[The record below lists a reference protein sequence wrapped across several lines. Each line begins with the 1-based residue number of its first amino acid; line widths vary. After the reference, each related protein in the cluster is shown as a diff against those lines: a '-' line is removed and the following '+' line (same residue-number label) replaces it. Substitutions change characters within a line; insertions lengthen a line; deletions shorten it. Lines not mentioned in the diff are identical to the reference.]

1 MSKHKAFANYGQQTR
16 DRNYNN
22 KNKIN
27 NGNKINDNIDDD
39 GAEVPTYKMSNTPD
53 KIMRIREAIKIQLS
67 RSIPEIGKEL
77 RTGEN
82 SKYAAGPAMPETEL
96 TALPP
101 QGLGPRPLVNFADW
115 DANAV
120 GLRKRWIIEQGNYIK
135 NVREAKGLIAKI
147 YIAPRVLLAIQ
158 NSDVY
163 INAEEDDTSVSKFI
177 DAIAVAIDQNLH
189 PMVDDDERKENEIAE
204 IKRNIKEKRIE
215 GDCSAY
221 LEEMKLLM
229 TVYRTA
235 LEEEKI
241 IKLQNNLTEIRRRNS
256 IIKIKDE
263 IYKETDRDKEI
274 IGRIYKQIK
283 RFGMDADNVNYYS
296 QLEVQHK
303 CIKGDEQSTPF
314 SRKVSAD
321 GVVTGG
327 VDNMINELLQ
337 TVRAQEAAKGDGTA
351 IFYISKKSD
360 GERPLKRAKL
370 DISNMDVITPCTFC
384 KDTLKFD
391 RGAKSHEFSK
401 CRFNQANENYVGD
414 EKKAERIRKATFY
427 QGRQRESQ
435 SGGRSGRG
443 TGGRDGRGR
452 RGR

>member
-1 MSKHKAFANYGQQTR
+1 
-16 DRNYNN
+16 
-22 KNKIN
+22 
-27 NGNKINDNIDDD
+27 
-39 GAEVPTYKMSNTPD
+39 
-53 KIMRIREAIKIQLS
+53 
-67 RSIPEIGKEL
+67 
-77 RTGEN
+77 
-82 SKYAAGPAMPETEL
+82 MPEAEL
-96 TALPP
+96 VAPPP
-101 QGLGPRPLVNFADW
+101 QGLGPRPLVNYTDW
-115 DANAV
+115 DSSAL
-120 GLRKRWIIEQGNYIK
+120 GLRKRWVVEQGNYVK
-135 NVREAKGLIAKI
+135 NVREAKGLIAQI

-158 NSDVY
+158 NSNVY
-163 INAEEDDTSVSKFI
+163 TNAEEDSTSVSDYI
-177 DAIAVAIDQNLH
+177 DATAVATDQNLH
-189 PMVDDDERKENEIAE
+189 PVVDNDERKENEVAE

-221 LEEMKLLM
+221 LEEMKLLV

-235 LEEEKI
+235 LEDEKI
-241 IKLQNNLTEIRRRNS
+241 NKLQNNLTEVRRRNS
-256 IIKIKDE
+256 ITKIKDE

-274 IGRIYKQIK
+274 TGRTYKQVK
-283 RFGMDADNVNYYS
+283 RLGMDADSVNYYS

-327 VDNMINELLQ
+327 VDSMISDLLR

-351 IFYISKKSD
+351 VFYIAKRSD

-391 RGAKSHEFSK
+391 RGSKSHEFSK
-401 CRFNQANENYVGD
+401 CRLSPASENYVGD
-414 EKKAERIRKATFY
+414 EKKAERVRKATFY